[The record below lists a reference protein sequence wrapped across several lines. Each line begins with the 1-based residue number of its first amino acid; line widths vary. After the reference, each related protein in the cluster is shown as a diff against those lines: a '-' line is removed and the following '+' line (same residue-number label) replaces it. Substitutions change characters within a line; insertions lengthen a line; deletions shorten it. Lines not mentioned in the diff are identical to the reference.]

1 VPRTILCLLAA
12 VVALGQP
19 CLAGETTTTSEILIR
34 LNVRAAAVPKPALR
48 YRLLPE
54 LREMNPGNPIQHYM
68 KCMMEQKKFFFGEE
82 AFQYR
87 EKLLAMPLQELPTQE
102 LEDYGRYALSQADWA
117 ARLDTPDW
125 QVLLKLKADGIELL
139 LPEVQQIRSL
149 ARALLGRYRAEIA
162 QRRFDDAIR
171 TAKTMFA
178 IARHLGGHPTFIGDL
193 VGIAIASITIVPL
206 EDMLEQPGCPNL
218 YWALTSLPSPFIP
231 VDKGMEGERVMQQWV
246 FRDLNES
253 APMSKDQLEQFIAET
268 SKRLELVE
276 DLPKKPGLRAWLKA
290 RTKDESVVKAARQR
304 LVEQGL
310 SEERLKQF
318 PADQVILMD
327 EKRELAERFDDV
339 VKTIGLPY
347 WQAEALEPKV
357 KVARPPAIFA
367 DALLPFL
374 GNVRHAQGRIDQ
386 RIALLRHIE
395 ALRLH
400 AALNNNTLPAKLA
413 DVTVPLPVDPF
424 TGKPFRYEL
433 VGNTAHLRG
442 TPPSGMEKVP
452 AYNLHYEVILQR

>member
-1 VPRTILCLLAA
+1 VPRTLLCLAA

-19 CLAGETTTTSEILIR
+19 CPAGETTTNSEMLIR

-54 LREMNPGNPIQHYM
+54 LTEMNPGNPIQHYM

-87 EKLLAMPLQELPTQE
+87 EKLLAMPLKELPTQD

-117 ARLDTPDW
+117 ARLDAPDW

-149 ARALLGRYRAEIA
+149 ARALVVRYRAEVA

-178 IARHLGGHPTFIGDL
+178 IARHLGGHPTFIGEL
-193 VGIAIASITIVPL
+193 VGMAIASMAIVPL
-206 EDMLEQPGCPNL
+206 EEMLEQPDCPNL
-218 YWALTSLPSPFIP
+218 YWALTALPSPLISL
-231 VDKGMEGERVMQQWV
+231 DKGMEGERVMHQWV

-253 APMSKDQLEQFIAET
+253 AAMSKDRLDQFIADT
-268 SKRLELVE
+268 SKLLELV
-276 DLPKKPGLRAWLKA
+276 DDTPKKPGLRAWLKA
-290 RTKDESVVKAARQR
+290 RTKDDAPVKAARHR
-304 LVEQGL
+304 LVEHGF
-310 SEERLKQF
+310 SEERLQRF
-318 PADQVILMD
+318 PADQVIIMD
-327 EKRELAERFDDV
+327 EKRELEDRFDDG
-339 VKTIGLPY
+339 VKTILLPY
-347 WQAEALEPKV
+347 WQAEGLAPKV
-357 KVARPPAIFA
+357 KTEKPPAIFA
-367 DALLPFL
+367 DALVPFL
-374 GNVRHAQGRIDQ
+374 SSVRNAQARVDQ

-400 AALNNNTLPAKLA
+400 AAQHNGKLPAKLA
-413 DVTVPLPVDPF
+413 DVTVPLPADPF
-424 TGKPFRYEL
+424 TGKPFRYEV

-452 AYNLHYEVILQR
+452 AFNIHYEVILQK